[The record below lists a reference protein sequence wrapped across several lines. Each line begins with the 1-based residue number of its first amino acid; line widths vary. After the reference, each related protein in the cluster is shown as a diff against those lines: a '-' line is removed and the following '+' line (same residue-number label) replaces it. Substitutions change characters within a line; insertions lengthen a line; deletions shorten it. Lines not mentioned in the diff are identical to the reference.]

1 MRAILAAVAF
11 LIPSA
16 CFAQDSAQQHGCPLH
31 AQHVKLATHV
41 QAARAQTPQEN
52 HAQHAMSAQA
62 PTAASAEAQH
72 HAFLKL
78 EREAIEN
85 GQGFGMALAA
95 DRNGYPG
102 PKHILELRDALQL
115 TPQQDAA
122 VKALMS
128 AMKEKALARGREI
141 LAAEARLEEMFRG
154 GRSEAELREETYRI
168 ATLRAQLRWV
178 HLATHIAAR
187 KLLNEEQLATY
198 QRMRHG
204 GGHAHGSE

>member
-1 MRAILAAVAF
+1 MKAMLVTAVLFVPPAF
-11 LIPSA
+11 
-16 CFAQDSAQQHGCPLH
+16 FAQASAPQRER
-31 AQHVKLATHV
+31 HVKPAAQPQQARV
-41 QAARAQTPQEN
+41 QHES
-52 HAQHAMSAQA
+52 HAQHAQSAQA
-62 PTAASAEAQH
+62 PTAASAEAGH

-78 EREAIEN
+78 EREAIES

-102 PKHILELRDALQL
+102 PKHILELKDALQL

-122 VKALMS
+122 VTALMS

-178 HLATHIAAR
+178 HLETHIAAR
-187 KLLNEEQLATY
+187 KLLSEEQLATY
-198 QRMRHG
+198 QKMRHG
-204 GGHAHGSE
+204 AGAHPHGSE

>member
-1 MRAILAAVAF
+1 MMRTIYVAILLLPVG
-11 LIPSA
+11 L
-16 CFAQDSAQQHGCPLH
+16 C
-31 AQHVKLATHV
+31 AQHHEG
-41 QAARAQTPQEN
+41 PQ
-52 HAQHAMSAQA
+52 HTQVTQA
-62 PTAASAEAQH
+62 PATSGAEAGH

-102 PKHILELRDALQL
+102 PKHIWELKDALQL

-128 AMKEKALARGREI
+128 AMKKKALARGREI

-154 GRSEAELREETYRI
+154 RRSEAELREETYRI

-178 HLATHIAAR
+178 HLETHIAAR
-187 KLLNEEQLATY
+187 KLLSEEQLATY

-204 GGHAHGSE
+204 GEHAHGNE